1 MGRTNVPLRRV
12 LLLAFHF
19 PPDNAS
25 GAARPNRF
33 FQYLP
38 EFGYQPEVITAA
50 SSPNPLAHVHFVPAP
65 TRSPNRRTA
74 AGLREMVLRKFVFPN
89 DEGVL
94 WADSAARFAG
104 ALHRSEPVAAVI
116 STFPPVNTHLAALR
130 LKQRYRLPWIAD
142 FRDPMLGNPFRSSDY
157 MAGVAAQFLEPRI
170 FRKADAILSV
180 TDVIS
185 ENWRRQ
191 YPQHADKIH
200 TLWNGF
206 DPSER
211 ISPLPI
217 PPRQARVMAHV
228 GNLYG
233 FRHPAFVLASVQRLL
248 ERSFLAPGQ
257 VRVHLVGELDE
268 DIRRAHAELFAD
280 LETRQAIEYTNSL
293 PRPEALRIMGE
304 ADYLLLVDMVGGG
317 GYAVPA
323 KLFEY
328 LRIGRPILAVTPRN
342 SPVERILESSKVP
355 YRTVH
360 PDDDPA
366 RVDEQVLQLL
376 QLPSEPVAPS
386 AWFEETFDGRR
397 QTAAVAR
404 LLDTLTGT
412 R

>member
-1 MGRTNVPLRRV
+1 MRRV

-50 SSPNPLAHVHFVPAP
+50 SPPIPAEHVHSVPAP
-65 TRSPNRRTA
+65 TRSPSRRTA
-74 AGLREMVLRKFVFPN
+74 AGLMEIVVRKFVFPN

-94 WADSAARFAG
+94 WAHSAARFAG
-104 ALHRSEPVAAVI
+104 ALHRRDPVAAVI

-130 LKQRYRLPWIAD
+130 LKQRYRLPWVAD
-142 FRDPMLGNPFRSSDY
+142 FRDPMLGNPFRRSTH
-157 MAGVAAQFLEPRI
+157 MAEVAARFLEPRI

-185 ENWRRQ
+185 DNWRRQ
-191 YPQHADKIH
+191 YPNYADKIH

-206 DPSER
+206 DPAER
-211 ISPLPI
+211 IGPLPI
-217 PPRQARVMAHV
+217 PARQGSVIAHV

-233 FRHPAFVLASVQRLL
+233 SRHPAVVLASLRRLL
-248 ERSFLAPGQ
+248 ERDVIVSRQ

-268 DIRRAHAELFAD
+268 EIRRSYAELFAD
-280 LETRQAIEYTNSL
+280 LEARGAIEYSGSL

-304 ADYLLLVDMVGGG
+304 ANYLLLVDMVGGA

-328 LRIGRPILAVTPRN
+328 LRIGRPILAVTSRG
-342 SPVERILESSKVP
+342 SPVEQILASSGVP
-355 YRTVH
+355 HRAVH
-360 PDDDPA
+360 PGDNQDY
-366 RVDEQVLQLL
+366 VDEQVLQLL
-376 QLPSEPVAPS
+376 QLPSAPVAPS

-397 QTAAVAR
+397 QTAVLAR
-404 LLDTLTGT
+404 LLDTLTKT

>member
-1 MGRTNVPLRRV
+1 MGRTNASLRRV

-50 SSPNPLAHVHFVPAP
+50 APPIPAEHVHSVPAP
-65 TRSPNRRTA
+65 TRSPSRRTA
-74 AGLREMVLRKFVFPN
+74 GGLLEIALRKFVFPN

-94 WADSAARFAG
+94 WAHNAARFAG
-104 ALHRSEPVAAVI
+104 ALHRREPVAAVI

-130 LKQRYRLPWIAD
+130 LKRRYQLPWVAD
-142 FRDPMLGNPFRSSDY
+142 FRDPMLGNPFRRSTH
-157 MAGVAAQFLEPRI
+157 MAEVAARFLEPRI

-185 ENWRRQ
+185 DNWRRQ
-191 YPQHADKIH
+191 YPNHADKIH

-206 DPSER
+206 DPDER
-211 ISPLPI
+211 IGPLPI
-217 PPRQARVMAHV
+217 PARQGRVIAHV

-233 FRHPAFVLASVQRLL
+233 SRHPAVVLASLRRLL
-248 ERSFLAPGQ
+248 ERDALASRQ
-257 VRVHLVGELDE
+257 VRVHLVGELDQE
-268 DIRRAHAELFAD
+268 IRRSYAELFAG
-280 LETRQAIEYTNSL
+280 LEARQAIEYTSSL

-304 ADYLLLVDMVGGG
+304 ANYLLLVDMVGGD

-328 LRIGRPILAVTPRN
+328 LRIGRPILAVTSRG
-342 SPVERILESSKVP
+342 SPVERILASSGVP
-355 YRTVH
+355 YRAVH
-360 PDDDPA
+360 PDDNQA
-366 RVDEQVLQLL
+366 HVDEQVLQLL
-376 QLPSEPVAPS
+376 HLSSEPVAPS

-397 QTAAVAR
+397 QTAVLAR
-404 LLDTLTGT
+404 LLDTLTRT